1 MIDETKLE
9 NISERLVTIEKL
21 LEDFLSR
28 NSQPGNSYQSRFSQT
43 NPLGFILDL
52 IHNKVLENRGE
63 LKSDRPVSTDEL
75 KKLLENGEL
84 ASSGNLIRNMN
95 YLQKVQG
102 DGIEPLKANTSL
114 DSIQN
119 ALLHVLVWYLEDKN
133 RDVTGRIGS
142 TAFEKQYRDFVKM
155 ALSDGIISI
164 EDRRLLDEKS
174 QELNLTFQQAQRIEK
189 ELMIHGRKNL
199 NSVTPDTLEHAKESS
214 LNRRETRIIEEAL
227 DTIYNKNNPLEVLE
241 DIELLLKKYPNSK
254 KISETYYVVIKEKD
268 PSETLK
274 NLESITEKSSIEH
287 RILIDILAEMSR
299 FNDAYDEL
307 EDMSN
312 KFPNESGL
320 LRSIEAYILYLEW
333 KKFAKHKLIEDAS
346 KMLMGSKANNG
357 YESYV
362 KHLISLAK
370 GSIKLENISS
380 SLELFYRAKLY
391 DIEKQ
396 TTSEPSVLKPLQTQN
411 FKHVVNSL
419 GMEFILL
426 PSGEFQMGAL
436 EYDTKA
442 DHTEK
447 PIHTC
452 KINTHFYIAKFPTT
466 QENWEKMMG
475 KNPSKFIDSGKNAP
489 VESITWDEVQIFIK
503 KLNEKEGLISEKG
516 YRLPSEAEWE
526 YACRAG
532 GNSIFYFGDDSG
544 AAVEFA
550 WCEKN
555 SESKTHP
562 VGQKKPNSWG
572 LYDMVGNVWEWCQD
586 WYSEYASLET
596 KTNSRKVR
604 RGGSWMDSESCL
616 RSSERGSD
624 RTTFQYSDLGFRL
637 VCSAENLFQ
646 LTKS

>member
-28 NSQPGNSYQSRFSQT
+28 NSQPGNSYQSRFAQT

-63 LKSDRPVSTDEL
+63 SKSDRPVSTDEL

-84 ASSGNLIRNMN
+84 SSSGNLIRNMN

-142 TAFEKQYRDFVKM
+142 TAYEKQYRDFVKM

-164 EDRRLLDEKS
+164 EDRRLLDDKS

-189 ELMIHGRKNL
+189 ELMIQGRKNL
-199 NSVTPDTLEHAKESS
+199 NSVTLDSLEHAKESS
-214 LNRRETRIIEEAL
+214 LNRREFRIIEEAL

-254 KISETYYVVIKEKD
+254 KISETYYIILKEKD

-274 NLESITEKSSIEH
+274 NLESIKEKSSIEH
-287 RILIDILAEMSR
+287 RILIDILAEMNR

-307 EDMSN
+307 EDMNN
-312 KFPNESGL
+312 KFPNESGM

-391 DIEKQ
+391 DTQKQ
-396 TTSEPSVLKPLQTQN
+396 TTSEFSVLKPLQIQN
-411 FKHVVNSL
+411 FKHAVNSI

-426 PSGEFQMGAL
+426 PPGEFLMGAL

-466 QENWEKMMG
+466 QENWEKIME

-516 YRLPSEAEWE
+516 YRLPTEAEWE

-544 AAVEFA
+544 TALEFA

-586 WYSEYASLET
+586 WYTEYASPET
-596 KTNSRKVR
+596 KTISRKVR
-604 RGGSWMDSESCL
+604 RGGSWMDSESSL

-624 RTTFQYSDLGFRL
+624 RTTFQYSDLGFRI

-646 LTKS
+646 LNKS